1 MKKMGIIFLA
11 FVLCFILCS
20 CGKGFS
26 KKHFEGDGIY
36 QEYDSLSSEEQEQ
49 FLSEATKEGYAVG
62 FDSEGRIILTKD
74 GETLVLGESRK

>member
-1 MKKMGIIFLA
+1 MKKIGIIVLTV
-11 FVLCFILCS
+11 VLCFAFGS

-26 KKHFEGDGIY
+26 KKHFEDDGIY
-36 QEYDSLSSEEQEQ
+36 QEYDSLSKEEQEQ
-49 FLSEATKEGYAVG
+49 FLHEAEREGYVMG